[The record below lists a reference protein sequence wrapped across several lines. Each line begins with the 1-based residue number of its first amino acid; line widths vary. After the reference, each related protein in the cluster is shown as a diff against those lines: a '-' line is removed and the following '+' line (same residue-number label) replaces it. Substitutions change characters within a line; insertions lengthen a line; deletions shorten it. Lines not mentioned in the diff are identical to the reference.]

1 MAKQLVGQISKL
13 ANVPGGTTTARDA
26 KMPRQPNALM
36 SIRRTSDAARAQLCQ
51 IYRRGWRPLP
61 GNRDIMSI
69 FVRTVPYY
77 EKLTINV
84 SAEFLPV
91 ALFSGIGLLVGLI
104 AAGCGEQGVWF

>member
-1 MAKQLVGQISKL
+1 MFL
-13 ANVPGGTTTARDA
+13 AARRRPAMPGRRGSG
-26 KMPRQPNALM
+26 PNALM
-36 SIRRTSDAARAQLCQ
+36 SIRRTSDAARAQLWQ

-84 SAEFLPV
+84 SAEFLSV

>member
-1 MAKQLVGQISKL
+1 
-13 ANVPGGTTTARDA
+13 
-26 KMPRQPNALM
+26 
-36 SIRRTSDAARAQLCQ
+36 
-51 IYRRGWRPLP
+51 
-61 GNRDIMSI
+61 MSI